1 MNVRIFIQNEAGSN
15 LKHYH
20 DEKTLEWKRVATV
33 SARYP
38 FPYGFVV
45 GTTAADGGNAD
56 CFVITEEPLRTGQL
70 VDGRVA
76 GLMEQIEDGE
86 EDHNVLAILPG
97 SARGIAPEDEER
109 LTAFVRA
116 LFAHAGGKRVEV
128 GRFLGAGAAE
138 AYITARLDR
147 Q

>member
-15 LKHYH
+15 QKHYH
-20 DEKTLEWKRVATV
+20 DEKTLEWKRVAAV

-56 CFVITEEPLRTGQL
+56 CFVITEERLRTGQL
-70 VDGRVA
+70 VEGRVA
-76 GLMEQIEDGE
+76 GLMEQIEDGQ

-97 SARGIAPEDEER
+97 ADRAIGPEDEER

-116 LFAHAGGKRVEV
+116 VFARRAGKRVEV
-128 GRFLGAGAAE
+128 GRFLDAGAGE